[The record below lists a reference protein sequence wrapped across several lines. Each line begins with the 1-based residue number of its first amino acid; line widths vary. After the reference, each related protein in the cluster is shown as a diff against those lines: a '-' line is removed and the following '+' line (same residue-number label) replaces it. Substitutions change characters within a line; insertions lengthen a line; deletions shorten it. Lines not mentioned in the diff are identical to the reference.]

1 MLPKTATFIKLI
13 IDSVWAL
20 ATGWNLPGFH
30 FNFATLFLGVTI
42 IGVMLA
48 LLGDFLVQFGVKP
61 FDTRVDD
68 SMERQID
75 RGNRAYKEQEA
86 AWWSYYDR
94 KYGGD

>member
-20 ATGWNLPGFH
+20 ATGWDLPGFH

-48 LLGDFLVQFGVKP
+48 MFGDFLVNFGVKP
-61 FDTRVDD
+61 FDTKVDD
-68 SMERQID
+68 SMERMQA
-75 RGNRAYKEQEA
+75 RKAQAYAAQES

-94 KYGGD
+94 KYGD